1 MADIDKLLGTWDF
14 SDLPLFESDIPVYL
28 DVPYAGTFADIADDD
43 LTDALSQSQ
52 REPGNDHAGADGSP
66 QLGDDHNGVETASCD
81 QQELQQSPA
90 AHNQN
95 EQVFQN
101 QNDLVF
107 QNQNDLVYQ
116 NQNGLVF
123 QNQNE
128 MAFQNQNDLDIQNQ
142 NEMAFQNQND
152 LVFPNQND
160 LVYQNQNDL
169 VFQNQNKMDFQNQN
183 DLVFQ
188 NQNGL
193 DFQNQNEMDIQNQN
207 GLDFQNQNESDSS
220 EPDSDEIERRFAA
233 ALESV
238 TQDVEKQKRL
248 PDQNGSRGQPA
259 GPSNPEVK
267 SECFN
272 YLGNF
277 QFSETPQLQSF
288 DLTHQNDPQQAAQS
302 WQFSPDTQTEA
313 QLGAKSDWSNTS
325 LPLSEVEPGRTI
337 FLNPDDGLFYEII
350 KFEPVTEEAFLAQQQ
365 GTSLSGSMFQNMAP
379 AVEEN
384 VTFEAIYSSQSAT
397 ASAAMSSEPRKR
409 RTTITAQQVKD
420 LTLLNR
426 N

>member
-66 QLGDDHNGVETASCD
+66 QLGDDQNGVETASSD

-90 AHNQN
+90 AQNQN
-95 EQVFQN
+95 EQVFQNQNEQVFQNQNDLVFPNQNDLVFQNQNEMDFQN

-107 QNQNDLVYQ
+107 QNQNDLVFQ
-116 NQNGLVF
+116 NQNGL
-123 QNQNE
+123 
-128 MAFQNQNDLDIQNQ
+128 
-142 NEMAFQNQND
+142 
-152 LVFPNQND
+152 
-160 LVYQNQNDL
+160 
-169 VFQNQNKMDFQNQN
+169 DFQNQN

-207 GLDFQNQNESDSS
+207 GLDFQSQNESDSS

-365 GTSLSGSMFQNMAP
+365 GTSLSGSMFQNMAA

>member
-66 QLGDDHNGVETASCD
+66 QLGDDQNGVETASSD

-90 AHNQN
+90 AQNQN
-95 EQVFQN
+95 EQV
-101 QNDLVF
+101 
-107 QNQNDLVYQ
+107 
-116 NQNGLVF
+116 
-123 QNQNE
+123 
-128 MAFQNQNDLDIQNQ
+128 
-142 NEMAFQNQND
+142 FQNQND

-160 LVYQNQNDL
+160 LVFQNQNDL
-169 VFQNQNKMDFQNQN
+169 VFQNQNGLDFQNQN

-365 GTSLSGSMFQNMAP
+365 GTSLSGSMFQNMAA